1 MLQDAHKNLGSRFLH
16 VSMQSLHWLGSDSGS
31 LWKLLAGL
39 QALLSIWLVQATQHN
54 PSLTL
59 LAVIVW
65 GGAIVCIEDHLEQ
78 LELRPSNS
86 SLVAGL
92 FLLLLATVRSCLVL
106 DKESLVLILPLLQ
119 GIGLALLLRPIR
131 QLAGWRQPLIVLSLF
146 PLQDLAIRLLPDF
159 WLSVVTAKLSQA
171 FLLVF
176 GVNAASSGRNVLLGE
191 RGVAIMGACNSVD
204 LIAQLTAIAVVFA
217 LAFPIRSRTWRI
229 GFIATAPLLAI
240 VVNAG
245 RIALLAVLNSSDLGY
260 GKTLFTFL
268 HDEWGALIFSG
279 IATLIMGQ
287 MYLVLIDRELRGL
300 HG

>member
-1 MLQDAHKNLGSRFLH
+1 MLQEVHKKIGIQLANTPMHYVRGLA
-16 VSMQSLHWLGSDSGS
+16 SDSAS

-39 QALLSIWLVQATQHN
+39 QSLLSIWLVQATQSN

-59 LAVIVW
+59 LAIIVW
-65 GGAIVCIEDHLEQ
+65 GGAVVCIEDHLER
-78 LELRPSNS
+78 LELRPSKS

-92 FLLLLATVRSCLVL
+92 VLLLLATVRSCLVF

-131 QLAGWRQPLIVLSLF
+131 QLLGWRQPLIVLSLF
-146 PLQDLAIRLLPDF
+146 PLQDLAIRVLPDF

-171 FLLVF
+171 FLLLF
-176 GVNAASSGRNVLLGE
+176 GMNAASSGRYVVLGG

-229 GFIATAPLLAI
+229 GFIATAPLLAM

-245 RIALLAVLNSSDLGY
+245 RIAMLAMLNSSDLSY

-268 HDEWGALIFSG
+268 HDEWGALIFAG
-279 IATLIMGQ
+279 IATLILGQ
-287 MYLVLIDRELRGL
+287 IYMILIDRELRGL